1 MNVTTVP
8 PLDIKDM
15 DEVQEHDHEPV
26 SPVRDSKRRAK
37 IVCTIGPASSS
48 EAVLRDLMRMGNIH
62 AHTHE
67 IAQHGFGTARRADGT
82 YDLGTA
88 LTITHRRDWFVIVLL
103 HFIHVLDIQRWN
115 GCHIHFLSLLV
126 YSFSSVGLNCGICR
140 FGILYR
146 RRRYSARVDKRVE
159 LSSNQYD
166 KRDYIEPDKQRDG
179 HTQRPIN
186 LVIVSIIDYV
196 PAKNLGCCQPKDR
209 SQCRPR

>member
-1 MNVTTVP
+1 M
-8 PLDIKDM
+8 IRIAAM
-15 DEVQEHDHEPV
+15 REVQ
-26 SPVRDSKRRAK
+26 A
-37 IVCTIGPASSS
+37 
-48 EAVLRDLMRMGNIH
+48 GNIH

-126 YSFSSVGLNCGICR
+126 YSFSSVGLNCGLCR

-179 HTQRPIN
+179 HTHRP
-186 LVIVSIIDYV
+186 
-196 PAKNLGCCQPKDR
+196 KNLFISTIIVNEQPKNPVSSHPKTL